1 MVNKKESVMKKV
13 FILFTM
19 VVFSAALMGCNTVK
33 GIGEDLKSLG
43 SGITKASDKVKE
55 GGK

>member
-1 MVNKKESVMKKV
+1 MKKV